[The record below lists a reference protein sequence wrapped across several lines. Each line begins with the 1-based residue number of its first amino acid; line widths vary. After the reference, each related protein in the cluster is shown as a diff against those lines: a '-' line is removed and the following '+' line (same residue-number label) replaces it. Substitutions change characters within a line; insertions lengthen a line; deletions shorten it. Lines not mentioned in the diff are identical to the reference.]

1 MQVKSTAL
9 HANGAEERLTAAQE
23 SDKQMEGTEKATLIV
38 GEPLSTSLDYKK
50 DYPSLARL
58 L

>member
-23 SDKQMEGTEKATLIV
+23 SDKQVEGTEKATLIV

-50 DYPSLARL
+50 DYLSLARL